1 MVSIRKGLF
10 AVSLLALS
18 VARAHGQA
26 PEQEMDLKD
35 ALSELLSNALQ
46 VTISARVLPA
56 DEKPVWNVESTKLT
70 IPGRSVKVRLD
81 GDNVRIYLVCTPYMQ
96 ENGDILLLAQGQV
109 WLTEPPEKEVKYF
122 STFYSIPVSYG
133 EKILFFPL
141 GLADEMAKKQ
151 ASKSFN
157 IELEIQIVPYNKEKK
172 QP

>member
-1 MVSIRKGLF
+1 VRFGKGLV
-10 AVSLLALS
+10 AISLLAFS
-18 VARAHGQA
+18 FARAESQA
-26 PEQEMDLKD
+26 AEQELDLKD

-46 VTISARVLPA
+46 VNISARVLPA

-81 GDNVRIYLVCTPYMQ
+81 GDNVRIYLICTPYIQ

-122 STFYSIPVSYG
+122 STFYSIPVTYG

-141 GLADEMAKKQ
+141 GLSDEIAQKQ
-151 ASKSFN
+151 EKQSFN
-157 IELEIQIVPYNKEKK
+157 IELEIQIVPYKEKK
-172 QP
+172 